1 MKDSD
6 PQLDRLLRAAA
17 VGGGA
22 SPDEM
27 PFGFDTRVL
36 AGWRTDQRSDLL
48 DLGRLFR
55 RVILIS
61 LGVIALASAGLYHE
75 LSRSD
80 TFGESLGDEY
90 AIADSAISSAVE
102 P

>member
-6 PQLDRLLRAAA
+6 LPLDRLLRAAA
-17 VGGGA
+17 ASRGA
-22 SPDEM
+22 SPKEM

-36 AGWRTDQRSDLL
+36 AGWRSDLRSDLV

-61 LGVIALASAGLYHE
+61 LGVIAVASAGFYHE

-80 TFGESLGDEY
+80 TLGDSLGDEY

>member
-17 VGGGA
+17 VGRGT

-36 AGWRTDQRSDLL
+36 ADWRSDLRSDLL

-61 LGVIALASAGLYHE
+61 LGVIALASAGFYHE

>member
-6 PQLDRLLRAAA
+6 LQLDRLLRAAA

-36 AGWRTDQRSDLL
+36 AGGRSDLRSDL
-48 DLGRLFR
+48 VDLGRLFR

-61 LGVIALASAGLYHE
+61 LGVIALASAGFYHE
-75 LSRSD
+75 LSLSD

>member
-6 PQLDRLLRAAA
+6 RQIDRLLRAAV
-17 VGGGA
+17 VGEDA
-22 SPDEM
+22 ARDEM

-36 AGWRTDQRSDLL
+36 AGWRLDPRSDLL

-61 LGVIALASAGLYHE
+61 LGVIALAGAGFYHE
-75 LSRSD
+75 LSDSD
-80 TFGESLGDEY
+80 TFGESLGNEY

>member
-6 PQLDRLLRAAA
+6 LQLDRLLRAVAA
-17 VGGGA
+17 GGGA
-22 SPDEM
+22 SLDEM

-36 AGWRTDQRSDLL
+36 AGWRSDPRRDLV

-61 LGVIALASAGLYHE
+61 LGVIALASAGFYHE
-75 LSRSD
+75 LSLSD
-80 TFGESLGDEY
+80 SFGDEY